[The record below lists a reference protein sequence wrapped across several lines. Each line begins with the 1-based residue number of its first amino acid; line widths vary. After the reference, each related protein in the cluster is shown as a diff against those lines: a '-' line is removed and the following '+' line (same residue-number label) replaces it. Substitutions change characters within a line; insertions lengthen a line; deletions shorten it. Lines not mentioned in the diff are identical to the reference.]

1 MMYKEYVSALFQ
13 SIKGKNLPTSVKIIL
28 GIAIV
33 YIILPTDFIPDL
45 GLPLGLADD
54 TIIAAILVGL
64 GGRIIYNKL
73 KEEKN
78 GYKADD
84 VEHDDQPPQPREGAV
99 ERLHAAHGGVVHDE
113 HAHIVDACQG

>member
-73 KEEKN
+73 KEEKSEF
-78 GYKADD
+78 KTDD
-84 VEHDDQPPQPREGAV
+84 DNVID
-99 ERLHAAHGGVVHDE
+99 L
-113 HAHIVDACQG
+113 